1 MNSDQ
6 RISTLER
13 EIDYANRKI
22 EYYPFLQ
29 QSFNDLLICTK
40 IEDLINGVWIERK
53 ESNGK
58 RNR

>member
-22 EYYPFLQ
+22 AYYPFLQ
-29 QSFNDLLICTK
+29 QSFNDMLICTK
-40 IEDLINGVWIERK
+40 IEDYINGMWIERK
-53 ESNGK
+53 DSNGK
-58 RNR
+58 CNR